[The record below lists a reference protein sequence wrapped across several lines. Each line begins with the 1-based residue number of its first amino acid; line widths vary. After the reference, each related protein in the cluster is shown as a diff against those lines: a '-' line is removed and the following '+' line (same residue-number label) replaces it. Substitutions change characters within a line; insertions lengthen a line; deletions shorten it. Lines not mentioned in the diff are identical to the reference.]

1 MRPEHP
7 ARRACGRTTRHVRR
21 EEDVT
26 ESGTHLD
33 GIDDASLAREAA
45 EGDQHA
51 FAALVS
57 RHKAAVL
64 HLVSRF
70 CDDPDGMED
79 LAQEVFVK
87 AYLNLGALRNGA
99 VFRGWLH
106 RIAAN
111 TCIDWLRRRKA
122 EAGLV
127 DGLEEGLADERDMER
142 LEAREARRRLESAMT
157 TVLGQKDRTLVVLL
171 GLEGKSVE
179 EVAAITGLS
188 RVNVKVRAFRARRKL
203 RAFLE
208 KDYA

>member
-1 MRPEHP
+1 MVVNCLAMVGGMGSSE
-7 ARRACGRTTRHVRR
+7 ARVH
-21 EEDVT
+21 
-26 ESGTHLD
+26 
-33 GIDDASLAREAA
+33 GIDDAALARAA
-45 EGDQHA
+45 ARGDQQA

-57 RHKAAVL
+57 RHQAGVL

-70 CDDPDGMED
+70 CSDPDGMED
-79 LAQEVFVK
+79 LAQEIFVK

-122 EAGLV
+122 EDGLVAGLE
-127 DGLEEGLADERDMER
+127 DTLPDERDVER
-142 LEAREARRRLESAMT
+142 LEARDARRRLEAAMA
-157 TVLGQKDRTLVVLL
+157 VLGPKDRTLLVLL

-179 EVAAITGLS
+179 EVATITGLT

-203 RAFLE
+203 KAFLE
-208 KDYA
+208 HDDV

>member
-1 MRPEHP
+1 MAGGEARP
-7 ARRACGRTTRHVRR
+7 
-21 EEDVT
+21 
-26 ESGTHLD
+26 D
-33 GIDDASLAREAA
+33 GIDDASLARKAA
-45 EGDQHA
+45 GGDQRA
-51 FAALVS
+51 FAVLVA

-122 EAGLV
+122 EVGFV
-127 DGLEEGLADERDMER
+127 DGLEDGLADERDQER
-142 LEAREARRRLESAMT
+142 LEAREARRRLESAMA
-157 TVLGQKDRTLVVLL
+157 TVLCQKDRALMVLL

-203 RAFLE
+203 REFLE